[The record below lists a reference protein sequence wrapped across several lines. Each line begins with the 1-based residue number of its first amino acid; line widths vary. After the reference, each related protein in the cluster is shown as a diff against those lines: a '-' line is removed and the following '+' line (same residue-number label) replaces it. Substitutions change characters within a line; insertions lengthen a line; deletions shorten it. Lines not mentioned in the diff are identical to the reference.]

1 MVLQDPLSGQRKGQ
15 EYVSQNHT
23 SLAVSSTVQGTTA
36 KHRDVAVS
44 APNSSIADGLA
55 AGASKAQDSDTHSPM
70 DATEKAIEDLAAA
83 IEEASCA
90 NSKDELFLPVD
101 KIRGFVEE
109 EKIRDVVGHT
119 QSFDQMEDLVRF
131 VQEHAQRLFLILIM
145 MESQALELELKYFQ
159 DMGFDDR
166 VLPIWIDHQNRSAY
180 NLRDPHSSA
189 KRYRFPR
196 KWGRGGVVLFE
207 EFQRRFTVP
216 VFGTPNTFHHHMPEG
231 QRLPY
236 LEVAPK
242 PASSGYFGEV
252 SRNIIHAKHIHPS
265 IELPIMV
272 WTSKN
277 PIGGTQTIQID
288 AIAVAVKKTKEGDD
302 DPNYSR
308 AEFFDKEVG
317 NLKRLREY
325 NSPHLI
331 KPISGYQIGQDRCLM
346 FPWAEGGN
354 LGGYW
359 KDFPMQA
366 RNQSHVLWQL
376 RQFVGICSALTE
388 LHNRNVRHGDLKP
401 ENILWF
407 DPQNNGGTL
416 QIADLGLATFHKK
429 EADTRN
435 RQGMPTQTPSGT
447 SRYEPPEMDEKRNSQ
462 DPRSRQY
469 DIWSLGCIAFELL
482 LWLAYGP
489 SDITIFRDNTPYFWQ
504 KHHRRGQNEYVVH
517 EYVVAIMDTLDR
529 NLEPGTAYKDLLDLV
544 RNRLLVIK
552 YSANYDD
559 VPEDCR
565 ESATKVHGYFMIT
578 VQKCESNQGYLK
590 PLTEKLSYPEA
601 ELEGKATHRNDFQR
615 NEVHEKDGNLAV
627 PGQHTIVQPALNS
640 SQMPADIAH
649 THQPDISNP
658 GPVIPRIALRTAT
671 IDQNSS
677 SLTSQT
683 SQASNHHEIPE
694 GAQLG
699 LIQLFSPKT
708 SDFFALLK
716 EWIRVCD
723 LDHNLCQHD
732 DEALTMPTRLIE
744 VGDHIR
750 LVETATIK
758 PCRYVA
764 LSHCWGPLQKHQRFC
779 TYKQNITQRKAGI
792 AFDALPRT
800 FRDAVTVTQGLSVR
814 YIWIDSLC
822 IIQDDENDWQSEASK
837 MEQVFSA
844 AYCTIGASAAKSSL
858 QGFLTER
865 IPRSVVKVPVD
876 VSKAMYAC
884 LSIDDFHNDV
894 ELSPLNSR
902 GWVLQERALSR
913 RTIFF
918 TSTQVYW
925 ECGAGIHCETLAVLK
940 K

>member
-1 MVLQDPLSGQRKGQ
+1 MAFQERLSGQLEGQ
-15 EYVSQNHT
+15 EYVSQ
-23 SLAVSSTVQGTTA
+23 S
-36 KHRDVAVS
+36 
-44 APNSSIADGLA
+44 PIADSLA
-55 AGASKAQDSDTHSPM
+55 AGASRAQDSDTDSFIDP
-70 DATEKAIEDLAAA
+70 TEVAIENLASA
-83 IEEASCA
+83 IVKASCA
-90 NSKDELFLPVD
+90 NSKNERFLPVD
-101 KIRGFVEE
+101 KICGFVEE
-109 EKIRDVVGHT
+109 ERIRCVVGHA
-119 QSFDQMEDLVRF
+119 QVFDNMENLIKF
-131 VQEHAQRLFLILIM
+131 VQEDAPRLFLALVM
-145 MESQALELELKYFQ
+145 MGSKALEQELKHFQ
-159 DMGFDDR
+159 GMGFDDR
-166 VLPIWIDHQNRSAY
+166 VLPIWVNDQNRSAY
-180 NLRDPHSSA
+180 SLRDPSNA
-189 KRYRFPR
+189 IRYKFPKGWR
-196 KWGRGGVVLFE
+196 RNETVLFE
-207 EFQRRFTVP
+207 EYQWRFTVP
-216 VFGTPNTFHHHMPEG
+216 VFGTPNTFHHHIPEG

-252 SRNIIHAKHIHPS
+252 SKNIIHAKHIDPS
-265 IELPIMV
+265 IKLPVMV

-277 PIGGTQTIQID
+277 PIEGEQHLQVDG
-288 AIAVAVKKTKEGDD
+288 IAVAVKKTKEGDD

-325 NSPHLI
+325 DSPHLI

-359 KDFPMQA
+359 NDFPMQA
-366 RNQSHVLWQL
+366 RNRDHVLWQL

-407 DPQNNGGTL
+407 DPKNNGGTL

-447 SRYEPPEMDEKRNSQ
+447 SRYEPPEMDEKRNTQ

-469 DIWSLGCIAFELL
+469 DIWSLGCIVFELL

-504 KHHRRGQNEYVVH
+504 KHHRRGKNEYVVH

-565 ESATKVHGYFMIT
+565 EGATKVHGYFMIT
-578 VQKCESNQGYLK
+578 VQKCESNNDYLK
-590 PLTEKLSYPEA
+590 PFTEKLRYPEA
-601 ELEGKATHRNDFQR
+601 ELDGKATHRNEFQR

-627 PGQHTIVQPALNS
+627 PGQHSIVQPTLNS

-649 THQPDISNP
+649 THQPDISDP

-683 SQASNHHEIPE
+683 SQASNHHEYVSSTNSQE
-694 GAQLG
+694 
-699 LIQLFSPKT
+699 S
-708 SDFFALLK
+708 LK
-716 EWIRVCD
+716 
-723 LDHNLCQHD
+723 
-732 DEALTMPTRLIE
+732 
-744 VGDHIR
+744 
-750 LVETATIK
+750 
-758 PCRYVA
+758 
-764 LSHCWGPLQKHQRFC
+764 
-779 TYKQNITQRKAGI
+779 
-792 AFDALPRT
+792 
-800 FRDAVTVTQGLSVR
+800 
-814 YIWIDSLC
+814 
-822 IIQDDENDWQSEASK
+822 
-837 MEQVFSA
+837 
-844 AYCTIGASAAKSSL
+844 
-858 QGFLTER
+858 
-865 IPRSVVKVPVD
+865 
-876 VSKAMYAC
+876 
-884 LSIDDFHNDV
+884 
-894 ELSPLNSR
+894 
-902 GWVLQERALSR
+902 R
-913 RTIFF
+913 R
-918 TSTQVYW
+918 
-925 ECGAGIHCETLAVLK
+925 
-940 K
+940 